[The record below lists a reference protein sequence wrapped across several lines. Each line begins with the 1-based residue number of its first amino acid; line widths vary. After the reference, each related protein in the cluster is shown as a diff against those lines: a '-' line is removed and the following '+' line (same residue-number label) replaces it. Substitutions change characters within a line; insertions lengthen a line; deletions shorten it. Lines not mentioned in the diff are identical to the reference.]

1 VERKELPLSYHMELE
16 IVLLELGMSGGS
28 LTEREQLL
36 PIMSLKL
43 LTDIYRI
50 AWIMLNADFAVLRTL
65 SLLG

>member
-1 VERKELPLSYHMELE
+1 MELE